1 LIFAENDPNMIWD
14 QIDKSIA
21 SVYLAREQD
30 FSALLSRYKYKRN
43 FFEMVRFDFI
53 VDENYKVHLLEVNS
67 GKFFKPGR
75 RWHYCLGYL
84 NVVQPALE
92 NSLYCSELWRL
103 Q

>member
-1 LIFAENDPNMIWD
+1 MIWD

-53 VDENYKVHLLEVNS
+53 VDENFKVHLLEVNS
-67 GKFFKPGR
+67 KPESYATWKSCKQ
-75 RWHYCLGYL
+75 RWIFY
-84 NVVQPALE
+84 N
-92 NSLYCSELWRL
+92 NSNFGGGICTTSR

>member
-1 LIFAENDPNMIWD
+1 MIWD

-53 VDENYKVHLLEVNS
+53 VDENFKVHLLEVNS
-67 GKFFKPGR
+67 KPESYATWKSCNQR
-75 RWHYCLGYL
+75 QIFLQQLRFWCWHLHDF
-84 NVVQPALE
+84 
-92 NSLYCSELWRL
+92 
-103 Q
+103 